1 MSAAFYRWSLSL
13 LCLASTTQAGVL
25 LEKVKYPGE
34 VMPSYAISSR
44 CTLSD
49 TGLLVQH
56 QQLGDLI
63 SKRKTQL
70 QITTANIK
78 AKITQTALG
87 KVTSS
92 IFPVDAQT
100 IIYRAYQ
107 KQPDGSVKQIL
118 LYEENGGSGQKK
130 VNDAQ
135 EAIALRNFI
144 DLNCGD
150 PLTY

>member
-13 LCLASTTQAGVL
+13 LCLASTAQASVL
-25 LEKVKYPGE
+25 LEKVKYPGY
-34 VMPSYAISSR
+34 VMQSYAISSR

-70 QITTANIK
+70 QVTTANIK
-78 AKITQTALG
+78 AKMTLAASG
-87 KVTSS
+87 KITSS
-92 IFPVDAQT
+92 PFPVDPPT
-100 IIYRAYQ
+100 VIYRAYQ
-107 KQPDGSVKQIL
+107 KQPDGSTKQIL

-130 VNDAQ
+130 VNEAQ
-135 EAIALRNFI
+135 EAIMLRNFI